1 MILQSPF
8 SKILFFFFF
17 FLFQK
22 YLSRLCIIAWIIYYW
37 SEFLVFMALKT
48 CTRYTQFTN
57 FMTIIP
63 VVSLEQTLCYRT
75 GSGLS
80 VCGTRSS
87 CGWPETAAP
96 GGRHICSHTTWPRI
110 YIGLSVAAHQKK
122 KRLEIIKILQKRYFL
137 ANSLENASPRSITAC
152 IWFWQFE

>member
-1 MILQSPF
+1 MYIVTLVSQILDNKCMLSMICKFLLA
-8 SKILFFFFF
+8 KYFFF
-17 FLFQK
+17 
-22 YLSRLCIIAWIIYYW
+22 YYTKVYFKNTCQEYISLHESYITE

-48 CTRYTQFTN
+48 CTTYTQFTN

-87 CGWPETAAP
+87 CGWPENAAP
-96 GGRHICSHTTWPRI
+96 GGRHICSHTT
-110 YIGLSVAAHQKK
+110 
-122 KRLEIIKILQKRYFL
+122 
-137 ANSLENASPRSITAC
+137 
-152 IWFWQFE
+152 